1 MLPPEKNSPND
12 RDHDDAMLDTAARW
26 VVRQDRTLSAAEV
39 AELAAW
45 LDADPR
51 HGDALDRA
59 RGSWKKFREI
69 GAAVRRM
76 PEPATESGGVWR
88 WVRTSGLA
96 AAAVLLLW
104 SGIGPGPESAAPEN
118 DGRPAAI
125 AAAPVGMRTLPD
137 GSVARL
143 KGGAEL
149 AVAFKATER
158 RVAVVRGEVFF
169 EVTKDA
175 ARPFIAAAGNVT
187 VRAVG
192 TAFAVRFDARAIDV
206 LVTEGTVRVTPPN
219 AEPADEAAP
228 GGAVGSALVEAGHR
242 ATVEILADARLSPVT
257 VSAVSAAEIARS
269 LAWQAPMVDLAGAT
283 VRELAAGF
291 AQRTG
296 RRIEVADR
304 ALAAVR
310 IGGRLPDD
318 DVEGFVRALEEV
330 YGVLVERRPD
340 GVIVLR
346 NGR

>member
-1 MLPPEKNSPND
+1 MESPEKNSPND
-12 RDHDDAMLDTAARW
+12 RGRDDALRDTAARW

-51 HGDALDRA
+51 HGDALERA

-76 PEPATESGGVWR
+76 PEPATEFGGGWR
-88 WVRTSGLA
+88 WVMTGGLAA
-96 AAAVLLLW
+96 AAAVLLW
-104 SGIGPGPESAAPEN
+104 SGLGRLPESAAPAS
-118 DGRPAAI
+118 DDRPAAM
-125 AAAPVGMRTLPD
+125 AAFPAGMGTLPD

-149 AVAFKATER
+149 AVAFTATER
-158 RVAVVRGEVFF
+158 RVTVVRGEVFF
-169 EVTKDA
+169 EVAKDA
-175 ARPFIAAAGNVT
+175 ARPFLVAAGNVT

-192 TAFAVRFDARAIDV
+192 TAFAVRFDAQAVDV
-206 LVTEGTVRVTPPN
+206 LVTEGTVRVTPPS
-219 AEPADEAAP
+219 ADRADEAAP
-228 GGAVGSALVEAGHR
+228 GGAVGSALVEAGYR
-242 ATVEILADARLSPVT
+242 ATVGILADAGLSPVT

-269 LAWQAPMVDLAGAT
+269 LAWQAPMLDLAGAT
-283 VRELAAGF
+283 VGELAAGF

-310 IGGRLPDD
+310 IGGRLADD

-330 YGVLVERRPD
+330 YGVRVERRAD

-346 NGR
+346 KGG

>member
-1 MLPPEKNSPND
+1 MVPPEKNSPND

-88 WVRTSGLA
+88 WVMTGGLA
-96 AAAVLLLW
+96 AAAVLLMW
-104 SGIGPGPESAAPEN
+104 SGIGRGPESAAPEN

-149 AVAFKATER
+149 AVAFTATER

-192 TAFAVRFDARAIDV
+192 TAFAVRFDARAVDV
-206 LVTEGTVRVTPPN
+206 LVTEGRVAVTSPP
-219 AEPADEAAP
+219 
-228 GGAVGSALVEAGHR
+228 
-242 ATVEILADARLSPVT
+242 ATVEATPAVAMVDAGQGTT
-257 VSAVSAAEIARS
+257 VSLEV
-269 LAWQAPMVDLAGAT
+269 AGA
-283 VRELAAGF
+283 
-291 AQRTG
+291 
-296 RRIEVADR
+296 
-304 ALAAVR
+304 AAVR
-310 IGGRLPDD
+310 SVPSGERRERLNWRVPLLEFSSTPLAEAIPMFNRHDRYHLVLDPALGRLQLSGTLRADD
-318 DVEGFVRALEEV
+318 TDSLFILLRNEFGIIAVPG
-330 YGVLVERRPD
+330 
-340 GVIVLR
+340 R
-346 NGR
+346 NGRTELRNQ

>member
-1 MLPPEKNSPND
+1 MESPEKNSPND
-12 RDHDDAMLDTAARW
+12 RGCDDAMRDTAARW

-45 LDADPR
+45 LDADAR

-76 PEPATESGGVWR
+76 PEPATEAGGGWR
-88 WVRTSGLA
+88 WVMTGGLAA
-96 AAAVLLLW
+96 AAAVLLW
-104 SGIGPGPESAAPEN
+104 SGVGRVPEHAAPGN
-118 DGRPAAI
+118 DGRPAAM
-125 AAAPVGMRTLPD
+125 AAAQAGMRTLPD

-149 AVAFKATER
+149 AVAFTATER

-175 ARPFIAAAGNVT
+175 ARPFLVAAGNVT

-192 TAFAVRFDARAIDV
+192 TAFAVRFDARAVDV
-206 LVTEGTVRVTPPN
+206 LVTEGTVRVTPPS
-219 AEPADEAAP
+219 AEPADEGAP
-228 GGAVGSALVEAGHR
+228 GGAAGSALVEAGHR
-242 ATVEILADARLSPVT
+242 ATVEILSDAGLSPVT

-283 VRELAAGF
+283 VGELAAGF

-330 YGVLVERRPD
+330 YGVRVERRAD

-346 NGR
+346 KGG

>member
-1 MLPPEKNSPND
+1 MESPEKNSPSD
-12 RDHDDAMLDTAARW
+12 RGRDDAQRDAAARW

-51 HGDALDRA
+51 HGDALERA

-76 PEPATESGGVWR
+76 PEPATESGGGWR
-88 WVRTSGLA
+88 WVMTGGLAA
-96 AAAVLLLW
+96 AAAVLLW
-104 SGIGPGPESAAPEN
+104 SGLGGLPESSAPAS
-118 DGRPAAI
+118 DGRPAAM
-125 AAAPVGMRTLPD
+125 AAAPAGMRTLPD

-149 AVAFKATER
+149 AVAFTATER
-158 RVAVVRGEVFF
+158 RVTVVRGEVFF
-169 EVTKDA
+169 EVTKDV
-175 ARPFIAAAGNVT
+175 ARPFLVAAGNVT

-192 TAFAVRFDARAIDV
+192 TAFAVRFDAQAVDV
-206 LVTEGTVRVTPPN
+206 LVTEGTVRVTPPS
-219 AEPADEAAP
+219 ADRADEAAP
-228 GGAVGSALVEAGHR
+228 GGAVGSALVEAGYR
-242 ATVEILADARLSPVT
+242 ATVGILADAGLSPVT

-269 LAWQAPMVDLAGAT
+269 LAWQAPMLDLAGAT
-283 VRELAAGF
+283 VGELAAGF

-310 IGGRLPDD
+310 IGGRLADD

-330 YGVLVERRPD
+330 YGVRVERRAD

-346 NGR
+346 KGG

>member
-1 MLPPEKNSPND
+1 MESPEKKSPND
-12 RDHDDAMLDTAARW
+12 RGRDDAMRDTAARW

-45 LDADPR
+45 LDSDPR

-76 PEPATESGGVWR
+76 PEPATEARGGWR
-88 WVRTSGLA
+88 WVMTGGLA
-96 AAAVLLLW
+96 AAALLLW
-104 SGIGPGPESAAPEN
+104 SGIGRGPESAAPGN

-125 AAAPVGMRTLPD
+125 AASPVGMRTLPD

-149 AVAFKATER
+149 AVAFTATER
-158 RVAVVRGEVFF
+158 RVTVVRGEVFF
-169 EVTKDA
+169 EVTKDT
-175 ARPFIAAAGNVT
+175 ARPFLVAAGNVT

-192 TAFAVRFDARAIDV
+192 TAFAVRFDARAVDV

-228 GGAVGSALVEAGHR
+228 GGAAGSALVEAGHR
-242 ATVEILADARLSPVT
+242 ATVEILADAGLSPVT

-283 VRELAAGF
+283 VGELAAGF

-330 YGVLVERRPD
+330 YGVRVERRPD

-346 NGR
+346 KGG

>member
-1 MLPPEKNSPND
+1 MESPEKDSPND
-12 RDHDDAMLDTAARW
+12 RGRDDALRDTAARW
-26 VVRQDRTLSAAEV
+26 VVRQDRALSTAEV

-76 PEPATESGGVWR
+76 PEPATEFGGGWR
-88 WVRTSGLA
+88 WVMTGGLAA
-96 AAAVLLLW
+96 AAAVLLW
-104 SGIGPGPESAAPEN
+104 SGLGGLPESSAPAS
-118 DGRPAAI
+118 DGRPAAM
-125 AAAPVGMRTLPD
+125 AAFPAGMGTLPD

-149 AVAFKATER
+149 AVAFTATER
-158 RVAVVRGEVFF
+158 RVTVVRGEVFF
-169 EVTKDA
+169 EVAKDA
-175 ARPFIAAAGNVT
+175 ARPFLVAAGNVT

-192 TAFAVRFDARAIDV
+192 TAFAVRFDAQAVDV
-206 LVTEGTVRVTPPN
+206 LVTEGTVRVTPS
-219 AEPADEAAP
+219 ADRADEGAP
-228 GGAVGSALVEAGHR
+228 GGAVGSELVEAGYR
-242 ATVEILADARLSPVT
+242 ATVGILADAGLSPVT

-269 LAWQAPMVDLAGAT
+269 LAWQAPMLDLAGAT
-283 VRELAAGF
+283 VGELAAGF

-310 IGGRLPDD
+310 IGGRLADD

-330 YGVLVERRPD
+330 YGVRVERRAD

-346 NGR
+346 KGG